1 MKKYIALL
9 LAFAT
14 LLTLAACGRK
24 NTNSG
29 DTTNTTGAPM
39 VLPENALA
47 LMNTVWAGYGENDKF
62 PAMGGNYDEDES
74 KNNVVDN
81 APGKYDLAN
90 DGMTATLMVPAD
102 RLAEI
107 TDAASLMHGM
117 MANNFTW
124 GTYQL
129 KDGVDAKAFGDA
141 MYKSITEQRFLC
153 GAPEAIFVATVGDQ
167 YVLAAFGL
175 KDLMDVLQSKVTAA
189 YPGAK
194 VLYSELITE

>member
-9 LAFAT
+9 LALAT
-14 LLTLAACGRK
+14 LMTLTACGRK

-29 DTTNTTGAPM
+29 DTGTTGAPM
-39 VLPENALA
+39 SLPENALA

-81 APGKYDLAN
+81 APGKYDLTN

-102 RLAEI
+102 RLGDI

-153 GAPEAIFVATVGDQ
+153 GAPEAIFVATVGDK
-167 YVLAAFGL
+167 YVLAAFGMQ
-175 KDLMDVLQSKVTAA
+175 DLMNGLQSKVSAA

-194 VLYSELITE
+194 VLYNQLIEG

>member
-9 LAFAT
+9 LALAT
-14 LLTLAACGRK
+14 LFTLAACGKK
-24 NTNSG
+24 NNNSG
-29 DTTNTTGAPM
+29 DTNTTGAPM
-39 VLPENALA
+39 VLPDNALA

-74 KNNVVDN
+74 KNTVVDN

-102 RLAEI
+102 RLGDIA
-107 TDAASLMHGM
+107 DAASLMHGM

-175 KDLMDVLQSKVTAA
+175 KDLMDTLQNKVSAA
-189 YPGAK
+189 YPGAN
-194 VLYSELITE
+194 VLYNQLIEG